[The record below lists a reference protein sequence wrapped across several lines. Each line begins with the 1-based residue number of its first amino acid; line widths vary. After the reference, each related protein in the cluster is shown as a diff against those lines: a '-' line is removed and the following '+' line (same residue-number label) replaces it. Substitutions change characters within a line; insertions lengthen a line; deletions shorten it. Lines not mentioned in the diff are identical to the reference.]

1 MAAAEAAPIVKVGG
15 LGDVV
20 GSLPLALKNLGVEAS
35 IILPFYGLIDTK
47 KYRPKLIYKNLYKA
61 NFSGL
66 DIYLI
71 KSPLFKSP
79 KVYLGKRKY
88 LKNGKYTRGARDI
101 ERFTFFSKAVV
112 EFVKNGQIKTDL
124 IHCHDWHT
132 ALIPSFIDEYQ
143 LDTKTLFTIHNLANQ
158 GISGLDILDYAGLH
172 HDITPA
178 LMEDYYDRD
187 GDKIDLMKVGILSAD
202 KITTVSPN
210 YAQEILTKEYGE
222 DLESYLIRRKKD
234 LSGVLNGID
243 INFFD
248 PSSDKLIHK
257 KYSKNNFVVR
267 KLANKKYLQH
277 ISKLPD
283 KDVPLFG
290 LVTRLVKQKGL
301 DILLPA
307 LDKILKNQDLQV
319 VVLGTGHKDYEKS
332 LQILAKKYPKKL
344 KANITFDIGLAQ
356 NIYAGSDFFLM
367 PSSFEPC
374 GLGQMIA
381 MRYGTIPIVRQ
392 TGGLKDTVKH
402 NLTGLVFAKYNIL
415 EMTKILESALQLYK
429 NKAKIKQM
437 AQRDMSQD
445 FSWHKSAKEYLDLYK
460 KLIN

>member
-1 MAAAEAAPIVKVGG
+1 MAAAEAAPLVKVGG

-20 GSLPLALKNLGVEAS
+20 GSLPIALKNLGVEVS
-35 IILPFYGLIDTK
+35 IVLPFYGLIDTK
-47 KYRPKLIYKNLYKA
+47 KYRPKLIYKNLYKI

-71 KSPLFKSP
+71 KSPLFKST

-88 LKNGKYTRGARDI
+88 LKNGKYTRGTRDI

-112 EFVKNGQIKTDL
+112 KAVKDGYIKTDI

-132 ALIPSFIDEYQ
+132 ALIPSFIDEDN

-158 GISGLDILDYAGLH
+158 GIADLDILDYAGLH

-187 GDKIDLMKVGILSAD
+187 GGKIDLMKVGILSAD

-210 YAQEILTKEYGE
+210 YAYEILTKEYGE
-222 DLESYLIRRKKD
+222 DLESYLIRRQKD
-234 LSGVLNGID
+234 LSGILNGLDID
-243 INFFD
+243 FFD
-248 PSSDKLIHK
+248 PSHDKLIYK
-257 KYSKNNFVVR
+257 KYSKNNFMAC
-267 KLANKKYLQH
+267 KAANKKYLQA
-277 ISKLPD
+277 ISQLPN

-307 LDKILKNQDLQV
+307 LDKILKTEDLQV
-319 VVLGTGHKDYEKS
+319 VALGTGHKDYENGLAS
-332 LQILAKKYPKKL
+332 LAKKYPEKL
-344 KANITFDIGLAQ
+344 KANITFDIKLAQ
-356 NIYAGSDFFLM
+356 QIYAGSDFFLM

-381 MRYGTIPIVRQ
+381 MRYGTVPIVRQ

-402 NLTGLVFAKYNIL
+402 NLTGLVFTKYNTL
-415 EMTKILESALQLYK
+415 EMTKILQSALKLYK
-429 NKAKIKQM
+429 NKAKIKKM
-437 AQRDMSQD
+437 VNRDMNQD
-445 FSWHKSAKEYLDLYK
+445 FSWDKSAKEYLNLYK
-460 KLIN
+460 KLL